1 MAFAVSDFFGSA
13 TPDLKDKLSVL
24 GDKYLCILLMSAP
37 WTCTKVLLVLFF
49 FGSFLFSFFLSFL
62 PVS

>member
-24 GDKYLCILLMSAP
+24 GDKYLCNSSSCLLLGPAQRF
-37 WTCTKVLLVLFF
+37 CLFVF